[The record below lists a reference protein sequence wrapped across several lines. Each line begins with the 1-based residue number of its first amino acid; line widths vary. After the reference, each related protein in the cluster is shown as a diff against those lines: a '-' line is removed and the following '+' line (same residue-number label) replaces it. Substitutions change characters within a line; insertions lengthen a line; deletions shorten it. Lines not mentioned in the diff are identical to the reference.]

1 MSREVYYFIT
11 NHFVMELCLTVIRV
25 PPYDDHEP
33 LCNGIVSHCDPW
45 ASLRWSRTTLYYNC
59 ISLWSVGLPTMIGDN
74 NFENLD
80 LLISNCRK
88 NFWNIS
94 LTDKTEL
101 IDVLLVFYS
110 KIAVIIINIFLYL
123 TLSQNSKSFF
133 TNNNYIIHVFEL
145 S

>member
-11 NHFVMELCLTVIRV
+11 NHFVMELYLTVIRV
-25 PPYDDHEP
+25 PPYDDRRQQ
-33 LCNGIVSHCDPW
+33 
-45 ASLRWSRTTLYYNC
+45 LRTLYYNC
-59 ISLWSVGLPTMIGDN
+59 ISLWSMCLPTMIGDN

-110 KIAVIIINIFLYL
+110 KIAAIIINIYLYL